1 MLRCAGAVWWVA
13 CQCGNMGLERMP
25 TGLLAMAGNVLSGGR
40 FMGFARAD
48 SGRSL
53 PVASCSRDS
62 FTCSTHKHT
71 APLYIVMGGTPT
83 AGHDEAWPT
92 STCDGSGQVGCS
104 LCAGSP
110 DGCFQ
115 KHGDPSPCDRVIWP
129 HDHRER
135 WPRHDFTAII
145 KASAWA
151 CCMAVCWRVL
161 QMAELMAVQGT
172 GSLLRNLSCC
182 FC

>member
-71 APLYIVMGGTPT
+71 ASLYLVMGGTPR

-92 STCDGSGQVGCS
+92 STCVGSGQVGCS
-104 LCAGSP
+104 SCAGSP
-110 DGCFQ
+110 GGDLPRSPPLSGRATWSNRQ
-115 KHGDPSPCDRVIWP
+115 LHGS
-129 HDHRER
+129 
-135 WPRHDFTAII
+135 T
-145 KASAWA
+145 
-151 CCMAVCWRVL
+151 CMSFVGEPV
-161 QMAELMAVQGT
+161 
-172 GSLLRNLSCC
+172 
-182 FC
+182 

>member
-110 DGCFQ
+110 DGIVS
-115 KHGDPSPCDRVIWP
+115 KNMGTHRLVI
-129 HDHRER
+129 
-135 WPRHDFTAII
+135 
-145 KASAWA
+145 
-151 CCMAVCWRVL
+151 
-161 QMAELMAVQGT
+161 G
-172 GSLLRNLSCC
+172 
-182 FC
+182 